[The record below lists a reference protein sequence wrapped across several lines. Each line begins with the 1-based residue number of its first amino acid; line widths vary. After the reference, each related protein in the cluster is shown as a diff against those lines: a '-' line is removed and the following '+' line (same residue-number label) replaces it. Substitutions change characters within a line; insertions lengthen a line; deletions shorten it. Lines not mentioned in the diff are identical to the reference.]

1 MKKSWLKLAEMT
13 VIPVF
18 FVFSLLCTG
27 CALLCSG
34 CSPRILPP
42 AQRDTVTI
50 IRHDTIIRMRTDTV
64 QIHMP
69 HDSVIIITGDTVSR
83 LSIGYALS
91 EASVSAGLLSHR
103 LWSNPD
109 WSLEVPVTVTDTVI
123 RSDTVFKAAATEY
136 IEVPASLTRWQRI
149 TQVLGNIFIG
159 LLGAVLLYAL
169 YRIFV
174 KK

>member
-1 MKKSWLKLAEMT
+1 MKKPWLKLAEM
-13 VIPVF
+13 PVF
-18 FVFSLLCTG
+18 FVFSLLCAG
-27 CALLCSG
+27 CALLFSG

-50 IRHDTIIRMRTDTV
+50 IRHDTVVHMRTDTV
-64 QIHMP
+64 QIYMP
-69 HDSVIIITGDTVSR
+69 HDSVVTVTGDTVSR

-91 EASVSAGLLSHR
+91 EASVSAGLLNHR

-109 WSLEVPVTVTDTVI
+109 WSLEVPITVTDTVI
-123 RSDTVFKAAATEY
+123 KADTVFKAAATEY
-136 IEVPASLTRWQRI
+136 IEVPASLTRWQHI

>member
-1 MKKSWLKLAEMT
+1 MKNRWLKFAEMQ

-18 FVFSLLCTG
+18 FIFFLLCTG
-27 CALLCSG
+27 CALLCCG
-34 CSPRILPP
+34 CSPRALLP
-42 AQRDTVTI
+42 AQRDTVTV
-50 IRHDTIIRMRTDTV
+50 IRHDTVVRMRTDTV
-64 QIHMP
+64 QIYMP
-69 HDSVIIITGDTVSR
+69 HDSVIIITGDTASR

-109 WSLEVPVTVTDTVI
+109 WAVEVPIVVTDTVI
-123 RSDTVFKAAATEY
+123 KADTVFKTAATEY
-136 IEVPASLTRWQRI
+136 IEVPAQLTQWQHI
-149 TQVLGNIFIG
+149 TQTLGNIFIG
-159 LLGAVLLYAL
+159 LLGAVLLYTL